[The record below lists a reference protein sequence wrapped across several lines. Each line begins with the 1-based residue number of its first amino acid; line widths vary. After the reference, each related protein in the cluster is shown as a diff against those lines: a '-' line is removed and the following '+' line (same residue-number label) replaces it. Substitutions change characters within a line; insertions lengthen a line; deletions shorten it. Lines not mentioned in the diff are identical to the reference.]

1 MPQGSLEGDGGRS
14 SRPTQA
20 CIRGR
25 DGHQHLTFPRYAY
38 YSPKGRR
45 PYAKVPRNR
54 GANTTLLA
62 SMTLEGMG
70 PCLAVEGT
78 TTATVF
84 EAYLKKVLT
93 PSLRH
98 GQSVVVDNLGAH
110 KGERVRELIEEGVP
124 TTVPAGVFAGLQS
137 HRGSLLKDQGA
148 FGEKPKPEPLKA
160 WLRR

>member
-1 MPQGSLEGDGGRS
+1 MGATIHPPVQARIRGGDGRKYLPLPAVG
-14 SRPTQA
+14 
-20 CIRGR
+20 
-25 DGHQHLTFPRYAY
+25 LTP
-38 YSPKGRR
+38 PKGVG
-45 PYAKVPRNR
+45 PTAQVARNR
-54 GANTTLLA
+54 EANTTLLA

-70 PCLAVEGT
+70 PCQAVEGSI
-78 TTATVF
+78 TATVF

-98 GQSVVVDNLGAH
+98 GQSVVVDNLDAH

-124 TTVPAGVFAGLQS
+124 TTIPAGVFAGLQS